1 MKKIGLFTVIS
12 AIALALAASPAD
24 AQAKKK
30 AAKSSKAK
38 VTVSKQAPAT
48 GFWASGFNN
57 CASMNA
63 GAWYPIAA
71 VGAVGC
77 GIVYAVPVMIEGFMF
92 PQAKKKEA

>member
-38 VTVSKQAPAT
+38 VTVSKQAPVT
-48 GFWASGFNN
+48 GYWASGFNN
-57 CASMNA
+57 CASVGA

-77 GIVYAVPVMIEGFMF
+77 GVVYAVPVMIEGFLF
-92 PQAKKKEA
+92 PQASKKA

>member
-1 MKKIGLFTVIS
+1 MKKFSIFAFVS
-12 AIALALAASPAD
+12 AIALAIAAAPAE
-24 AQAKKK
+24 AATKKK
-30 AAKSSKAK
+30 SKGSKAK
-38 VTVSKQAPAT
+38 VTVSKQAPVT
-48 GFWASGFNN
+48 GVWASGFNQ

-92 PQAKKKEA
+92 PQEKKKEA